1 MEALSSPAGGAPLG
15 PRERLA
21 AAADRLTHFLW
32 KNATVVL
39 MVLVGIALSRID
51 PAYNQI
57 AGAYGLVSLLGLNL
71 KVWRGEASALDARL
85 PVSLLA
91 AGLWMWWHGNA
102 DVIPYLGILLFGLTA
117 VGCLVQ
123 LALRR
128 PLIFRDQARIAEN
141 YLDTALRALLA
152 TVSVIMSLAWIP
164 EPRYLGVPFTL
175 LIVFRLGLPLRR
187 WLYPRALEAF
197 GLEPTS
203 GHVRGP
209 AVYPRGS
216 LTTRVAFTGASLLMV
231 AFAAPRLV
239 FTSARY
245 EVSHPKLFAL
255 PAELLRER
263 RAELEPYVAAPPGSV
278 DGSAL
283 TELGLVLHDQ
293 GLFERGEL
301 AHARRVLQRAL
312 ALDPGNAQAIAWY
325 GASLTAEAIYDH
337 PPLKRMGFIADGLV
351 QMDRAV
357 ALAPDDPIARL
368 VRLNVCLG
376 LPPFARRQKTVR
388 DDVIHLLELVRT
400 HPREVDP
407 ILPLVYQRAGDAFE
421 RLGDPRQAR
430 RYWEAALLELPDASP
445 IHADISAQIAG
456 LGQDGVDPRAAASR
470 AEGTELV
477 AKRAMRSPT
486 PW

>member
-1 MEALSSPAGGAPLG
+1 
-15 PRERLA
+15 
-21 AAADRLTHFLW
+21 
-32 KNATVVL
+32 
-39 MVLVGIALSRID
+39 MVMVGVALSRIH
-51 PAYNQI
+51 PSYNQVL
-57 AGAYGLVSLLGLNL
+57 GAYGLVGLLGLNL

-102 DVIPYLGILLFGLTA
+102 DVIPYLGILLFALTA
-117 VGCLVQ
+117 AVCLLH

-128 PLIFRDQARIAEN
+128 PLTFRDEARIAEN

-152 TVSVIMSLAWIP
+152 VVSVAMGMAWMP

-175 LIVFRLGLPLRR
+175 LLVFRLALPLRR
-187 WLYPRALEAF
+187 WLYPSVLKAF

-203 GHVRGP
+203 GRVRGP

-216 LTTRVAFTGASLLMV
+216 LTTRLAFAGGSLLMI

-245 EVSHPKLFAL
+245 EVSHPKLYAL

-278 DGSAL
+278 DGAAL

-293 GLFERGEL
+293 GLYERAEL
-301 AHARRVLQRAL
+301 AHARSVLQRAL

-337 PPLKRMGFIADGLV
+337 PPLKRMGFIADGLA

-376 LPPFARRQKTVR
+376 LPPFARRQKSVR
-388 DDVIHLLELVRT
+388 DDVVHLLELART

-421 RLGDPRQAR
+421 RLGDREQAR
-430 RYWEAALLELPDASP
+430 RYWQAALLEVPDASP
-445 IHADISAQIAG
+445 IYEDISAQIAG
-456 LGQDGVDPRAAASR
+456 LGQESVVPRADASR
-470 AEGTELV
+470 GAGAGLV
-477 AKRAMRSPT
+477 AKRTARAPV
-486 PW
+486 PR